1 MSDLFPT
8 RRDFMDFGRRFF
20 DDALGQNFGDFG
32 QFKTDIIEK
41 DEAYVVEAELPG
53 MSKENIE
60 LDYKDNVLSITAK
73 KETESDERDDERQ
86 YIRRERTSR
95 SFSRQF
101 IIQDIDE
108 DNISAQFDKGLLTIT
123 LPKQNPTQSSS
134 KRIEIE

>member
-1 MSDLFPT
+1 
-8 RRDFMDFGRRFF
+8 
-20 DDALGQNFGDFG
+20 
-32 QFKTDIIEK
+32 
-41 DEAYVVEAELPG
+41 

-86 YIRRERTSR
+86 YIRRERSSR

-108 DNISAQFDKGLLTIT
+108 DNIGAQFDKGLLTIT